1 MNWFWILEEVSSEIT
16 SEIIEATSET
26 SSEGGAIASAVQ
38 PVAEWI
44 RKAWEW
50 CNQPLPIVGLS
61 LVTIIVFLWRV
72 LVSTNY
78 GKKTIKKLQSIADD
92 TKTATDKT
100 LEEMKAEN
108 EAYKAQ
114 IEELQTQIELSRG
127 VLEKVC
133 EASRN
138 KSVKD
143 LAEMLKETTET
154 ETTEDDKE
162 EGVTDNGEGKES
174 QEGIDGN
181 ANEE

>member
-1 MNWFWILEEVSSEIT
+1 MNGFWILEEVSSEIT
-16 SEIIEATSET
+16 SEIIEASSET

-61 LVTIIVFLWRV
+61 LVTIIIFLWRV

-78 GKKTIKKLQSIADD
+78 GKKTVKKLQTIADD
-92 TKTATDKT
+92 TKTETEKT

-143 LAEMLKETTET
+143 LAEMLKEP
-154 ETTEDDKE
+154 ETTENDKE